1 MRHKVL
7 SAAQCSIEREVGVS
21 QGRISMRAVAATL
34 LQPVSNYFLNNS
46 QLFPRLFLNNFFE
59 NWYAGSTIILARQ
72 HLFLLQFSQDYSK
85 IISQTINLRAVAAT
99 VLQPDSNCAL
109 NFSSPIS

>member
-1 MRHKVL
+1 M
-7 SAAQCSIEREVGVS
+7 GVS

-46 QLFPRLFLNNFFE
+46 QLFPRLFLNNSFE
-59 NWYAGSTIILARQ
+59 NWYAGSKSISARQ